1 MTAPAPAGRTRE
13 AGTGAVARDAEPTD
27 AARGAGADAVGPLAR
42 LDRVSVRYAG
52 TGTWVPQGVTLDLP
66 AGTTTL
72 LLGPSGCGKS
82 TVTLTLNGLVPHSVP
97 SDYRGSVLVGG
108 QEVAD
113 ADIAHL
119 ARTVAMVMQDPDSQ
133 VVTTRV
139 LDEVC
144 YALENLRV
152 PADRIEPR
160 AMSALE
166 AVGMARF
173 ARTNPW
179 ELSGGQRQR
188 VVLAA
193 ALAVEPALLVLDEP
207 TANLDPAGSADFY
220 ALLPVLKERGTA
232 VLVVEH
238 DLDELIGAIDHVI
251 ALDADGATIAVGP
264 PDEVFGAHGRAL
276 AEAGIR
282 LPTAVRLH
290 QRLAA
295 RGLLGGAPGEEDGGA
310 PRVPLTLDDAAREL
324 AASRLGQGSAA
335 PPDRGAGKGPDE
347 DGSAAAGP
355 RRDEPGAA
363 GARSCGPDAADS
375 PGEGARDRGAE
386 PVLVVRGLRVPRGRG
401 RRRHEVLHD
410 VSLTVERGR
419 ILAVVGVNGS
429 GKSTLLRALAGLER
443 WTAGEVSVAG
453 RRRRPGRTGRAV
465 TLVMQ
470 NPEHQFLERTV
481 RDELAHGMR
490 LEGDEE
496 AAVERA
502 VAGMLTRFDL
512 VDRAGANPFLLSGGQ
527 QRRLSVASVLGE
539 HREAICL
546 DEPTFGQDRRSA
558 EALMARLHDV
568 AADGAGLVIATHD
581 MELAAEH
588 ADRVL
593 VLAAGRVLA
602 EGPAREVLADAPL
615 LERAGLRPP
624 ALVAL
629 TRAAAALRA
638 TVPACASWREIV

>member
-1 MTAPAPAGRTRE
+1 MTAPAPAGRAP
-13 AGTGAVARDAEPTD
+13 AGT
-27 AARGAGADAVGPLAR
+27 ARGAGADAVGPLAR

-52 TGTWVPQGVTLDLP
+52 TREWVPQGVTLDLP

-97 SDYRGSVLVGG
+97 SDYRGSVLVAG

-119 ARTVAMVMQDPDSQ
+119 AGTVAMVMQDPDSQ

-144 YALENLRV
+144 YALENLRA

-166 AVGMARF
+166 AVGMGRF
-173 ARTNPW
+173 ARASPW

-238 DLDELIGAIDHVI
+238 DLDELIGAIDRVI
-251 ALDADGATIAVGP
+251 ALNADGATIAVGP
-264 PDEVFGAHGRAL
+264 PDEVFGVHGRAL
-276 AEAGIR
+276 AAAGIR

-295 RGLLGGAPGEEDGGA
+295 RGLLDRAPLAGDGA

-324 AASRLGQGSAA
+324 AASRLGERSAA
-335 PPDRGAGKGPDE
+335 PPDRGAGKGPD
-347 DGSAAAGP
+347 
-355 RRDEPGAA
+355 
-363 GARSCGPDAADS
+363 AADC
-375 PGEGARDRGAE
+375 PGESARDRGAG

-410 VSLTVERGR
+410 VSLTVERGQ

-453 RRRRPGRTGRAV
+453 RRRRPGSTGRAV

-502 VAGMLTRFDL
+502 VAGMLARFDL

-615 LERAGLRPP
+615 LGRAGLRPP
-624 ALVAL
+624 ALVEL

-638 TVPACASWREIV
+638 TVPACVSWKELL

>member
-1 MTAPAPAGRTRE
+1 MTAPAPVGR
-13 AGTGAVARDAEPTD
+13 
-27 AARGAGADAVGPLAR
+27 ARGAGADAVGPLAR

-97 SDYRGSVLVGG
+97 SDYRGSVLVAG

-119 ARTVAMVMQDPDSQ
+119 AGTVAMVMQDPDSQ

-166 AVGMARF
+166 AVGMGRF
-173 ARTNPW
+173 ARASPW

-276 AEAGIR
+276 AAAGIR

-295 RGLLGGAPGEEDGGA
+295 RGLLDRAPLQGDGAPC
-310 PRVPLTLDDAAREL
+310 VPLTLDDAAREL
-324 AASRLGQGSAA
+324 AASRLGERSAA
-335 PPDRGAGKGPDE
+335 SPDQGAGEWPDG

-355 RRDEPGAA
+355 RRDEPGAV
-363 GARSCGPDAADS
+363 GARNCGPDAADC
-375 PGEGARDRGAE
+375 PEEGARDRGAE
-386 PVLVVRGLRVPRGRG
+386 PVLVVRGLRAARGRG

-410 VSLTVERGR
+410 VSLTVERGQ

-502 VAGMLTRFDL
+502 VAGMLARFDL

-638 TVPACASWREIV
+638 TVPSCASWKELV

>member
-1 MTAPAPAGRTRE
+1 MTAPAPAGR
-13 AGTGAVARDAEPTD
+13 
-27 AARGAGADAVGPLAR
+27 ARGAGADAVEPLAR

-97 SDYRGSVLVGG
+97 SDYRGSVLVAG

-119 ARTVAMVMQDPDSQ
+119 AGTVAMVMQDPDSQ
-133 VVTTRV
+133 VVTMRV

-166 AVGMARF
+166 AVGMGRF
-173 ARTNPW
+173 ARASPW

-264 PDEVFGAHGRAL
+264 PDEVFGAHDRAL

-295 RGLLGGAPGEEDGGA
+295 RGLLDRAPLQGAGA

-324 AASRLGQGSAA
+324 AASRLGERSAA
-335 PPDRGAGKGPDE
+335 PPDQGAGEWPDGG
-347 DGSAAAGP
+347 GSAAAGP

-363 GARSCGPDAADS
+363 GPRSCGPDAADS
-375 PGEGARDRGAE
+375 PGEGARDRGAQ

-453 RRRRPGRTGRAV
+453 RRRRPGRTGRTV

-502 VAGMLTRFDL
+502 VAGMLARFDL

-638 TVPACASWREIV
+638 TVPACASWKELV

>member
-1 MTAPAPAGRTRE
+1 M
-13 AGTGAVARDAEPTD
+13 
-27 AARGAGADAVGPLAR
+27 
-42 LDRVSVRYAG
+42 RYAG

-97 SDYRGSVLVGG
+97 SDYRGSVLVAG

-119 ARTVAMVMQDPDSQ
+119 AGTVAMVMQDPDSQ

-166 AVGMARF
+166 AVGMGRF
-173 ARTNPW
+173 ARASPW

-295 RGLLGGAPGEEDGGA
+295 RGLLDRAPLQGAGA

-324 AASRLGQGSAA
+324 AASRLGEHSAA
-335 PPDRGAGKGPDE
+335 PPDQGAGEGPD
-347 DGSAAAGP
+347 G
-355 RRDEPGAA
+355 DEPGAA
-363 GARSCGPDAADS
+363 GARNRGPDAADS
-375 PGEGARDRGAE
+375 PGEGARDGGAQ
-386 PVLVVRGLRVPRGRG
+386 PVLVVRGLRAARGRG

-410 VSLTVERGR
+410 VSLTVERGQ

-490 LEGDEE
+490 LKGDEE

-502 VAGMLTRFDL
+502 VAGMLARFDL

>member
-1 MTAPAPAGRTRE
+1 MTAPAPAGR
-13 AGTGAVARDAEPTD
+13 
-27 AARGAGADAVGPLAR
+27 ARGAGADAVEPLAR

-97 SDYRGSVLVGG
+97 SDYRGSVLVAG

-119 ARTVAMVMQDPDSQ
+119 AGTVAMVMQDPDSQ

-166 AVGMARF
+166 AVGMGRF
-173 ARTNPW
+173 ARASPW

-276 AEAGIR
+276 AAAGIR

-295 RGLLGGAPGEEDGGA
+295 RGLLDRAPLQGAGA

-324 AASRLGQGSAA
+324 AASRLGERSAA
-335 PPDRGAGKGPDE
+335 PPDQGAGEWPDGG
-347 DGSAAAGP
+347 GSAAAGP

-363 GARSCGPDAADS
+363 GPRNRGPDAADS
-375 PGEGARDRGAE
+375 PGEGARDRGAQ

-410 VSLTVERGR
+410 VSLTVERGQ

>member
-1 MTAPAPAGRTRE
+1 MTAPAPAGR
-13 AGTGAVARDAEPTD
+13 
-27 AARGAGADAVGPLAR
+27 ARGAGADAVEPLAR

-97 SDYRGSVLVGG
+97 SDYRGSVLVAG

-119 ARTVAMVMQDPDSQ
+119 AGTVAMVMQDPDSQ

-166 AVGMARF
+166 AVGMGRF
-173 ARTNPW
+173 ARASPW

-276 AEAGIR
+276 AAAGIR

-295 RGLLGGAPGEEDGGA
+295 RGLLDRAPLQGDGAP
-310 PRVPLTLDDAAREL
+310 PVPLTLDDAAREL

-335 PPDRGAGKGPDE
+335 PPDRGAGEWPDGG
-347 DGSAAAGP
+347 GSAAAGP

-363 GARSCGPDAADS
+363 GARNRGPGAADS

-386 PVLVVRGLRVPRGRG
+386 PVLVARGLRVPRGRG

-496 AAVERA
+496 AVVERA
-502 VAGMLTRFDL
+502 VAGMLARFDL
-512 VDRAGANPFLLSGGQ
+512 ADRAGANPFLLSGGQ

-638 TVPACASWREIV
+638 TVPSCASWKELV

>member
-1 MTAPAPAGRTRE
+1 MTAPAPAGR
-13 AGTGAVARDAEPTD
+13 
-27 AARGAGADAVGPLAR
+27 ARGAGADAVEPLAR

-97 SDYRGSVLVGG
+97 SDYRGSVLVAG

-119 ARTVAMVMQDPDSQ
+119 AGTVAMVMQDPDSQ

-166 AVGMARF
+166 AVGMGRF
-173 ARTNPW
+173 ARASPW

-295 RGLLGGAPGEEDGGA
+295 RGLLDRAPLQGDGAP
-310 PRVPLTLDDAAREL
+310 PVPLTLDDAAREL

-335 PPDRGAGKGPDE
+335 PPDRGAGEWPDGG
-347 DGSAAAGP
+347 GSAAAGP

-363 GARSCGPDAADS
+363 GARNRGPGAADS

-386 PVLVVRGLRVPRGRG
+386 PVLVARGLRVARGRG

-502 VAGMLTRFDL
+502 VAGMLARFDL

-638 TVPACASWREIV
+638 TVPSCASWKELV

>member
-1 MTAPAPAGRTRE
+1 MTAPAPAGR
-13 AGTGAVARDAEPTD
+13 
-27 AARGAGADAVGPLAR
+27 ARGAGADAVGPLAR

-52 TGTWVPQGVTLDLP
+52 TGTWVPQGVTLDLS

-97 SDYRGSVLVGG
+97 SDYRGSVLVAG

-119 ARTVAMVMQDPDSQ
+119 AGTVAMVMQDPDSQ

-166 AVGMARF
+166 AVGMGRF
-173 ARTNPW
+173 ARASPW

-295 RGLLGGAPGEEDGGA
+295 RGLLEGAPGEEDDGA

-324 AASRLGQGSAA
+324 AASRLGENDGDSS
-335 PPDRGAGKGPDE
+335 DRLAGRGP
-347 DGSAAAGP
+347 G
-355 RRDEPGAA
+355 R
-363 GARSCGPDAADS
+363 ADS
-375 PGEGARDRGAE
+375 PGEGARDRGAQ

-502 VAGMLTRFDL
+502 VVGMLTRFDL

-568 AADGAGLVIATHD
+568 AADGAGLIIATHD

-638 TVPACASWREIV
+638 TVPACASWKELV

>member
-1 MTAPAPAGRTRE
+1 MTAPAPVGR
-13 AGTGAVARDAEPTD
+13 
-27 AARGAGADAVGPLAR
+27 ARGAGADAVGPLAR

-66 AGTTTL
+66 AGTMTL

-97 SDYRGSVLVGG
+97 SDYRGSVLVAG

-119 ARTVAMVMQDPDSQ
+119 AGTVAMVMQDPDSQ

-166 AVGMARF
+166 AVGMGRF
-173 ARTNPW
+173 ARASPW

-264 PDEVFGAHGRAL
+264 PDEVFGAHGQAL
-276 AEAGIR
+276 AAAGIR

-295 RGLLGGAPGEEDGGA
+295 RGLLDRAPLQGDGAPC
-310 PRVPLTLDDAAREL
+310 VPLTLDDAAREL
-324 AASRLGQGSAA
+324 AASRLGERSAA
-335 PPDRGAGKGPDE
+335 SPDQGAGEWPDG

-355 RRDEPGAA
+355 RRDEPGAV
-363 GARSCGPDAADS
+363 GARNCGPDAADC
-375 PGEGARDRGAE
+375 PEEGARDRGAE

-401 RRRHEVLHD
+401 RRRHEVLHN

-502 VAGMLTRFDL
+502 VAGMLARFDL

-638 TVPACASWREIV
+638 TVPSCASWKELV

>member
-1 MTAPAPAGRTRE
+1 M
-13 AGTGAVARDAEPTD
+13 
-27 AARGAGADAVGPLAR
+27 
-42 LDRVSVRYAG
+42 
-52 TGTWVPQGVTLDLP
+52 
-66 AGTTTL
+66 
-72 LLGPSGCGKS
+72 
-82 TVTLTLNGLVPHSVP
+82 
-97 SDYRGSVLVGG
+97 
-108 QEVAD
+108 
-113 ADIAHL
+113 
-119 ARTVAMVMQDPDSQ
+119 
-133 VVTTRV
+133 
-139 LDEVC
+139 
-144 YALENLRV
+144 
-152 PADRIEPR
+152 
-160 AMSALE
+160 
-166 AVGMARF
+166 
-173 ARTNPW
+173 
-179 ELSGGQRQR
+179 
-188 VVLAA
+188 
-193 ALAVEPALLVLDEP
+193 
-207 TANLDPAGSADFY
+207 
-220 ALLPVLKERGTA
+220 
-232 VLVVEH
+232 
-238 DLDELIGAIDHVI
+238 
-251 ALDADGATIAVGP
+251 
-264 PDEVFGAHGRAL
+264 
-276 AEAGIR
+276 
-282 LPTAVRLH
+282 
-290 QRLAA
+290 
-295 RGLLGGAPGEEDGGA
+295 
-310 PRVPLTLDDAAREL
+310 
-324 AASRLGQGSAA
+324 
-335 PPDRGAGKGPDE
+335 
-347 DGSAAAGP
+347 
-355 RRDEPGAA
+355 
-363 GARSCGPDAADS
+363 
-375 PGEGARDRGAE
+375 
-386 PVLVVRGLRVPRGRG
+386 
-401 RRRHEVLHD
+401 
-410 VSLTVERGR
+410 SLTVERGR

-602 EGPAREVLADAPL
+602 EGPAREVLTDAPL

-624 ALVAL
+624 ALVVL

-638 TVPACASWREIV
+638 TVPACASWKELV

>member
-1 MTAPAPAGRTRE
+1 M
-13 AGTGAVARDAEPTD
+13 
-27 AARGAGADAVGPLAR
+27 
-42 LDRVSVRYAG
+42 
-52 TGTWVPQGVTLDLP
+52 
-66 AGTTTL
+66 
-72 LLGPSGCGKS
+72 
-82 TVTLTLNGLVPHSVP
+82 
-97 SDYRGSVLVGG
+97 
-108 QEVAD
+108 
-113 ADIAHL
+113 
-119 ARTVAMVMQDPDSQ
+119 
-133 VVTTRV
+133 
-139 LDEVC
+139 
-144 YALENLRV
+144 
-152 PADRIEPR
+152 
-160 AMSALE
+160 
-166 AVGMARF
+166 
-173 ARTNPW
+173 
-179 ELSGGQRQR
+179 
-188 VVLAA
+188 
-193 ALAVEPALLVLDEP
+193 
-207 TANLDPAGSADFY
+207 
-220 ALLPVLKERGTA
+220 
-232 VLVVEH
+232 
-238 DLDELIGAIDHVI
+238 
-251 ALDADGATIAVGP
+251 
-264 PDEVFGAHGRAL
+264 
-276 AEAGIR
+276 
-282 LPTAVRLH
+282 
-290 QRLAA
+290 
-295 RGLLGGAPGEEDGGA
+295 
-310 PRVPLTLDDAAREL
+310 
-324 AASRLGQGSAA
+324 
-335 PPDRGAGKGPDE
+335 
-347 DGSAAAGP
+347 
-355 RRDEPGAA
+355 

-386 PVLVVRGLRVPRGRG
+386 PVLVARGLRVARGRG

-502 VAGMLTRFDL
+502 VAGMLARFDL

-581 MELAAEH
+581 MELASEH

-638 TVPACASWREIV
+638 TVPSCASWKELV

>member
-1 MTAPAPAGRTRE
+1 MTAPAPAGR
-13 AGTGAVARDAEPTD
+13 
-27 AARGAGADAVGPLAR
+27 ARGAGADAVEPLAR

-97 SDYRGSVLVGG
+97 SDYRGSVLVAG

-119 ARTVAMVMQDPDSQ
+119 AGTVAMVMQDPDSQ

-160 AMSALE
+160 AMGALE

-276 AEAGIR
+276 AAAGIR

-290 QRLAA
+290 HLLAG
-295 RGLLGGAPGEEDGGA
+295 RGLTAASAGRESAF
-310 PRVPLTLDDAAREL
+310 PLTLDDAARIVGCWNAPAKQAQDPADYEADPDRRHPRGGSGL
-324 AASRLGQGSAA
+324 RTGCQKRLGL
-335 PPDRGAGKGPDE
+335 DRGAL
-347 DGSAAAGP
+347 
-355 RRDEPGAA
+355 PGTGDKAS
-363 GARSCGPDAADS
+363 G
-375 PGEGARDRGAE
+375 
-386 PVLVVRGLRVPRGRG
+386 
-401 RRRHEVLHD
+401 
-410 VSLTVERGR
+410 
-419 ILAVVGVNGS
+419 IVNDPNDWS
-429 GKSTLLRALAGLER
+429 
-443 WTAGEVSVAG
+443 
-453 RRRRPGRTGRAV
+453 
-465 TLVMQ
+465 
-470 NPEHQFLERTV
+470 
-481 RDELAHGMR
+481 
-490 LEGDEE
+490 
-496 AAVERA
+496 
-502 VAGMLTRFDL
+502 
-512 VDRAGANPFLLSGGQ
+512 
-527 QRRLSVASVLGE
+527 
-539 HREAICL
+539 REAGNPRC
-546 DEPTFGQDRRSA
+546 
-558 EALMARLHDV
+558 ALEHVTIVSPHTQQTV
-568 AADGAGLVIATHD
+568 AASPRMDTDGPKT
-581 MELAAEH
+581 
-588 ADRVL
+588 
-593 VLAAGRVLA
+593 
-602 EGPAREVLADAPL
+602 
-615 LERAGLRPP
+615 
-624 ALVAL
+624 
-629 TRAAAALRA
+629 
-638 TVPACASWREIV
+638 

>member
-27 AARGAGADAVGPLAR
+27 AARGAGTDAVGPLAR
-42 LDRVSVRYAG
+42 LDRVSVRYVG

-276 AEAGIR
+276 AAAGIR

-335 PPDRGAGKGPDE
+335 PPDRGAGRGP
-347 DGSAAAGP
+347 G
-355 RRDEPGAA
+355 
-363 GARSCGPDAADS
+363 AADS

-386 PVLVVRGLRVPRGRG
+386 PVLVARGLRVARGRG

-496 AAVERA
+496 DAVERA
-502 VAGMLTRFDL
+502 VAGMLARFDL

-638 TVPACASWREIV
+638 TVPACASWKELV